1 MPLKTKAKKVK
12 TNYFSE
18 KEVINLVRNY
28 KITKSNT
35 VFKQMSMPIDQMIE
49 GMMNK
54 EFYYNEAVKLNRSD
68 IKSECFFEI
77 LKSLEKYDPDKG
89 RVFAYF
95 NRIVKNTILRH
106 AIKNQKRSNKEMSY
120 TNFSKNR
127 EEELSDD
134 MVLNLGKSIYHNE
147 ETFSEQE
154 TIQSLRPK
162 KSLSSQES
170 YFIVYNYIKILQ
182 ENLSIYIDNQEL
194 KYKLLEDVKK
204 DPNVT
209 FDFSKYSQSNL
220 LNDNLVITRIL
231 TAINITLSEL
241 LIFLQ
246 KKFSKSITSEPLSF
260 NAKIQQRTINTIKNY
275 VNNSIAHSKLTSSY
289 SIEDVIQLIRYII
302 DRNLKYDL
310 KSSSS

>member
-1 MPLKTKAKKVK
+1 
-12 TNYFSE
+12 
-18 KEVINLVRNY
+18 
-28 KITKSNT
+28 
-35 VFKQMSMPIDQMIE
+35 
-49 GMMNK
+49 
-54 EFYYNEAVKLNRSD
+54 VKLNRSD

-106 AIKNQKRSNKEMSY
+106 AIKIQKRSNKEMSY

-134 MVLNLGKSIYHNE
+134 MVLNLGECTYHNE

-154 TIQSLRPK
+154 TIQSLGPK

-170 YFIVYNYIKILQ
+170 YFIIYNYIKILQ
-182 ENLSIYIDNQEL
+182 ENLSVYIDDQEL
-194 KYKLLEDVKK
+194 KFKLLEDVKK

-209 FDFSKYSQSNL
+209 FDFAKYSQSNL
-220 LNDNLVITRIL
+220 LNDNLVFTRIL
-231 TAINITLSEL
+231 SAINITLSEL

-275 VNNSIAHSKLTSSY
+275 VNNSISHSKLTSSY
-289 SIEDVIQLIRYII
+289 SIEDVIQLIIYII
-302 DRNLKYDL
+302 DRNLKYDIQL
-310 KSSSS
+310 